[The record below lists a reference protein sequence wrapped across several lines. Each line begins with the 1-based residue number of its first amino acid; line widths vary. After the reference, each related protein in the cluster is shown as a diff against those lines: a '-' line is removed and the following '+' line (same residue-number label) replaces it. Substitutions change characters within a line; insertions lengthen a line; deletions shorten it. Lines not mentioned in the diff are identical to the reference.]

1 MSRLP
6 RFTFAEETGVRILL
20 ADDHELVCDGF
31 KAVIERHAPEAE
43 VVTARNFDEAFALVL
58 ANGCYDV
65 TLLDLN
71 MPGMQGLEGL
81 KRMVAHCPNSAVAII
96 TGMVTKSVATSAL
109 AAGAKGFV
117 PKTLSG
123 AKLIAALEMMAAG
136 EVYAPID
143 LMRPTGSI
151 EGLTI
156 VGAEVL
162 TPREL
167 EVAAMLV
174 KGASNKEIARAL
186 DLQEVTVKLHVRNLC
201 RKLETKNRTQIAV
214 RLAQLGQF
222 M

>member
-1 MSRLP
+1 
-6 RFTFAEETGVRILL
+6 L
-20 ADDHELVCDGF
+20 ADDHELVLDGF
-31 KAVIERHAPEAE
+31 KAVIERHAPDAE
-43 VVTARNFDEAFALVL
+43 VVTARSFDEAFALVN
-58 ANGCYDV
+58 ANGCFDV

-81 KRMVAHCPNSAVAII
+81 KRMVAHCPGSAVAII
-96 TGMVTKSVATSAL
+96 TGMVTKSVASSAL

-123 AKLIAALEMMAAG
+123 DNLMSALEKMAAG
-136 EVYAPID
+136 EVYAPAD
-143 LMRPTGSI
+143 LKSGSNDALAI
-151 EGLTI
+151 L
-156 VGAEVL
+156 GAEVL

>member
-1 MSRLP
+1 M
-6 RFTFAEETGVRILL
+6 RILL
-20 ADDHELVCDGF
+20 ADDHELVLDGF
-31 KAVIERHAPEAE
+31 KAVIERHAPDAE
-43 VVTARNFDEAFALVL
+43 VVTARSFDEAFALVN
-58 ANGCYDV
+58 ANGCFDV

-81 KRMVAHCPNSAVAII
+81 KRMVAHCPGSAVAII
-96 TGMVTKSVATSAL
+96 TGMVTKSVASSAL

-123 AKLIAALEMMAAG
+123 DNLMSALEKMAAG
-136 EVYAPID
+136 EVYAPTD
-143 LMRPTGSI
+143 LKSGSNDALAI
-151 EGLTI
+151 L
-156 VGAEVL
+156 GAEVL

>member
-1 MSRLP
+1 
-6 RFTFAEETGVRILL
+6 
-20 ADDHELVCDGF
+20 
-31 KAVIERHAPEAE
+31 
-43 VVTARNFDEAFALVL
+43 
-58 ANGCYDV
+58 
-65 TLLDLN
+65 
-71 MPGMQGLEGL
+71 
-81 KRMVAHCPNSAVAII
+81 MVARCPNAAVAII
-96 TGMVTKSVATSAL
+96 TGMVTKSVASSAL

-123 AKLIAALEMMAAG
+123 DNLMSALEKMAAG
-136 EVYAPID
+136 EIYAPAD
-143 LMRPTGSI
+143 LKNGATD
-151 EGLTI
+151 GLAI
-156 VGAEVL
+156 VGAEAL

>member
-1 MSRLP
+1 
-6 RFTFAEETGVRILL
+6 VRILL
-20 ADDHELVCDGF
+20 ADDHELVLDGF
-31 KAVIERHAPEAE
+31 KAVIERHTPEAE
-43 VVTARNFDEAFALVL
+43 VVTARSFDEAFALVL

-65 TLLDLN
+65 TLLDLH

-81 KRMVAHCPNSAVAII
+81 KRMVAQCPNSAVAII
-96 TGMVTKSVATSAL
+96 TGMVTKSVASSAL

-123 AKLIAALEMMAAG
+123 DKLILALKTMAAG
-136 EVYAPID
+136 EVYAPGD
-143 LMRPTGSI
+143 LKGAA
-151 EGLTI
+151 EGMAI
-156 VGAEVL
+156 IGAEVL

-222 M
+222 T

>member
-1 MSRLP
+1 
-6 RFTFAEETGVRILL
+6 VRILL
-20 ADDHELVCDGF
+20 ADDHELVLDGF

-43 VVTARNFDEAFALVL
+43 VVTARTFDEAFALVL

-81 KRMVAHCPNSAVAII
+81 KRMVAQCPNAAVAII
-96 TGMVTKSVATSAL
+96 TGMVTRSVASAAL

-123 AKLIAALEMMAAG
+123 DTLISALRKMAAG
-136 EVYAPID
+136 EVYAPGD
-143 LMRPTGSI
+143 LKSGAT
-151 EGLTI
+151 EGMAI
-156 VGAEVL
+156 IGAEVL

-222 M
+222 T

>member
-1 MSRLP
+1 MASLQM
-6 RFTFAEETGVRILL
+6 AEETGVRILL

-31 KAVIERHAPEAE
+31 KAVIERHAPESE
-43 VVTARNFDEAFALVL
+43 VVTAHNFDEAFSQVL

-71 MPGMQGLEGL
+71 MPGMQGLDGL
-81 KRMVAHCPNSAVAII
+81 KRMVAHCPTSAVAII

-109 AAGAKGFV
+109 AAGAKGFI
-117 PKTLSG
+117 PKTLSA
-123 AKLIAALEMMAAG
+123 AKLISALRLLAEG
-136 EVYAPID
+136 EVYAPAD
-143 LMRPTGSI
+143 LIRPSGST
-151 EGLTI
+151 EGLKI
-156 VGAEVL
+156 IGAEVL

-174 KGASNKEIARAL
+174 KGASNKEIARSL
-186 DLQEVTVKLHVRNLC
+186 DLQEVTVKLHVRNLG

-222 M
+222 T

>member
-1 MSRLP
+1 
-6 RFTFAEETGVRILL
+6 VRILL
-20 ADDHELVCDGF
+20 ADDHELVLDGF
-31 KAVIERHAPEAE
+31 KAIIERHAPAAQ
-43 VVTARNFDEAFALVL
+43 VVTARSFDEAFALVL
-58 ANGCYDV
+58 AGGCYDV

-81 KRMVAHCPNSAVAII
+81 KRMVAQCPNSAVAII

-109 AAGAKGFV
+109 AAGAKGFI

-123 AKLIAALEMMAAG
+123 DKLMSALQMMAGG
-136 EVYAPID
+136 EVYAPVD
-143 LMRPTGSI
+143 LMRPSGAI
-151 EGLTI
+151 EGLKI

>member
-1 MSRLP
+1 
-6 RFTFAEETGVRILL
+6 VRILI
-20 ADDHELVCDGF
+20 ADDHGLVLDGF
-31 KAVIERHAPEAE
+31 KAVIERHAPDAE
-43 VVTARNFDEAFALVL
+43 VVTARSFDEAFALVN
-58 ANGCYDV
+58 ANGCFDV

-81 KRMVAHCPNSAVAII
+81 KRMVAHCPHSAVAII
-96 TGMVTKSVATSAL
+96 TGMVTKSVASSAL
-109 AAGAKGFV
+109 AAGARGFV

-123 AKLIAALEMMAAG
+123 DNLISALEKMAAG
-136 EVYAPID
+136 EVYAPAD
-143 LMRPTGSI
+143 LKSGAS
-151 EGLTI
+151 EALAI

-222 M
+222 T

>member
-1 MSRLP
+1 M
-6 RFTFAEETGVRILL
+6 RILL

-31 KAVIERHAPEAE
+31 KAVIERHEPEAE
-43 VVTARNFDEAFALVL
+43 VTTARSFDEAFSLVL
-58 ANGCYDV
+58 SKGCYDI

-81 KRMVAHCPNSAVAII
+81 KRMVAQCPSSAVAII
-96 TGMVTKSVATSAL
+96 TGMVTKAVATSAL
-109 AAGAKGFV
+109 AAGAKGFI

-123 AKLIAALEMMAAG
+123 SKLILALRLLGSG
-136 EVYAPID
+136 EVYAPVD
-143 LMRPTGSI
+143 LMRPSGAI
-151 EGLTI
+151 EGLKI

-174 KGASNKEIARAL
+174 KGASNKEIARSL

>member
-109 AAGAKGFV
+109 AAGAKGFI

-136 EVYAPID
+136 EVYAPAD
-143 LMRPTGSI
+143 LMRPTGAI

>member
-1 MSRLP
+1 M
-6 RFTFAEETGVRILL
+6 RILL
-20 ADDHELVCDGF
+20 ADDHELVLDGF
-31 KAVIERHAPEAE
+31 KAVIERHAPDAE
-43 VVTARNFDEAFALVL
+43 VVTARTFDEAFALVN
-58 ANGCYDV
+58 ANGCFDV
-65 TLLDLN
+65 TLLDLH

-81 KRMVAHCPNSAVAII
+81 KRMVAHCPNAAVAII
-96 TGMVTKSVATSAL
+96 TGMVTKSVASSAL

-123 AKLIAALEMMAAG
+123 DNLMLALEKMAAG
-136 EVYAPID
+136 EVYAPAD
-143 LMRPTGSI
+143 LKSGSTDA
-151 EGLTI
+151 LAV

>member
-1 MSRLP
+1 
-6 RFTFAEETGVRILL
+6 VRILL
-20 ADDHELVCDGF
+20 ADDHELVLDGF

-43 VVTARNFDEAFALVL
+43 VVTARTFDEAFALVL

-81 KRMVAHCPNSAVAII
+81 KRMVAQCPNAAVAII
-96 TGMVTKSVATSAL
+96 TGMVTKSVASSAL

-123 AKLIAALEMMAAG
+123 DKLISALQKMAAG
-136 EVYAPID
+136 EVYAPGD
-143 LMRPTGSI
+143 LKGAT
-151 EGLTI
+151 EGMTI
-156 VGAEVL
+156 IGAEVL

>member
-1 MSRLP
+1 M
-6 RFTFAEETGVRILL
+6 RILL
-20 ADDHELVCDGF
+20 ADDHELVLDGF

-43 VVTARNFDEAFALVL
+43 VVTARTFDEAFALVL

-81 KRMVAHCPNSAVAII
+81 KRMVAQCPNAVVAII
-96 TGMVTKSVATSAL
+96 TGMVTKSVASSAL

-123 AKLIAALEMMAAG
+123 DKLISALQKMAAG
-136 EVYAPID
+136 EVYAPGD
-143 LMRPTGSI
+143 LKGASGAI
-151 EGLTI
+151 EGMTI
-156 VGAEVL
+156 IRAEVL

-222 M
+222 T

>member
-1 MSRLP
+1 M
-6 RFTFAEETGVRILL
+6 RILL
-20 ADDHELVCDGF
+20 ADDHELVLDGF
-31 KAVIERHAPEAE
+31 KAVIERHAPDAE
-43 VVTARNFDEAFALVL
+43 VVTARSFDEAFALVN

-81 KRMVAHCPNSAVAII
+81 KRMVARCPNAAVAII
-96 TGMVTKSVATSAL
+96 TGMVTKSVASSAL

-123 AKLIAALEMMAAG
+123 DNLMSALEKMAAG
-136 EVYAPID
+136 EVYAPAD
-143 LMRPTGSI
+143 LKSGANDA
-151 EGLTI
+151 LAV

>member
-1 MSRLP
+1 M
-6 RFTFAEETGVRILL
+6 RILL

-31 KAVIERHAPEAE
+31 KAVIERHAPESA
-43 VVTARNFDEAFALVL
+43 VDTARNFDDAFALVL

-71 MPGMQGLEGL
+71 MPGMNGLEGL
-81 KRMVAHCPNSAVAII
+81 KRMVAECPRSAVAII
-96 TGMVTKSVATSAL
+96 TGMVSKSAALSAL
-109 AAGAKGFV
+109 AAGARGFI

-123 AKLIAALEMMAAG
+123 SKLIGAIRQLAAG
-136 EVYAPID
+136 ETYAPSD
-143 LMRPTGSI
+143 LLRPGGAPDSLKIIGSEI
-151 EGLTI
+151 
-156 VGAEVL
+156 L

-186 DLQEVTVKLHVRNLC
+186 ELQEVTVKLHVRNLC

-222 M
+222 N

>member
-1 MSRLP
+1 M
-6 RFTFAEETGVRILL
+6 RILL
-20 ADDHELVCDGF
+20 ADDHELVLDGF
-31 KAVIERHAPEAE
+31 KAVIERHAPVAE
-43 VVTARNFDEAFALVL
+43 VATARNFDEAFALVL
-58 ANGCYDV
+58 ANGCYDL

-81 KRMVAHCPNSAVAII
+81 KRMVAQCPDSAVAII
-96 TGMVTKSVATSAL
+96 TGMVTKPVATSAL
-109 AAGAKGFV
+109 AAGAKGFI

-123 AKLIAALEMMAAG
+123 AKLIAALEMMMAG
-136 EVYAPID
+136 EVYAPAD
-143 LMRPTGSI
+143 LMRASGAT
-151 EGLTI
+151 EGLKV

>member
-1 MSRLP
+1 M
-6 RFTFAEETGVRILL
+6 RILL
-20 ADDHELVCDGF
+20 ADDHELVLDGF
-31 KAVIERHAPEAE
+31 KAVIERHAPDAE
-43 VVTARNFDEAFALVL
+43 VVTARNFDEAFALVQ

-96 TGMVTKSVATSAL
+96 TGMVTKSVASSAL
-109 AAGAKGFV
+109 AAGAKGFI

-123 AKLIAALEMMAAG
+123 SKLIAAMQMMVAG
-136 EVYAPID
+136 QVYAPPD
-143 LMRPTGSI
+143 LMRSSGITD
-151 EGLTI
+151 GLKI

-222 M
+222 T

>member
-1 MSRLP
+1 
-6 RFTFAEETGVRILL
+6 VRILL
-20 ADDHELVCDGF
+20 ADDHELVLDGF
-31 KAVIERHAPEAE
+31 KAVIERHAPDAE
-43 VVTARNFDEAFALVL
+43 VVTARTFDEAFALVN
-58 ANGCYDV
+58 ANGCFDV
-65 TLLDLN
+65 TLLDLH

-81 KRMVAHCPNSAVAII
+81 KRMVAHCPNAAVAII
-96 TGMVTKSVATSAL
+96 TGMVTKSVASSAL

-123 AKLIAALEMMAAG
+123 DNLMLALEKMAAG
-136 EVYAPID
+136 EVYAPGD
-143 LMRPTGSI
+143 LKNGAT
-151 EGLTI
+151 EGMTI
-156 VGAEVL
+156 IGAEVL

-222 M
+222 T

>member
-1 MSRLP
+1 M
-6 RFTFAEETGVRILL
+6 RILL
-20 ADDHELVCDGF
+20 ADDHELVLDGF
-31 KAVIERHAPEAE
+31 KAIIERHAPAAQ
-43 VVTARNFDEAFALVL
+43 VVTARSFDEAFALVL

-71 MPGMQGLEGL
+71 MPGMQGLDGL

-109 AAGAKGFV
+109 AAGAKGFI

-123 AKLIAALEMMAAG
+123 DKLISALQKMVGG
-136 EVYAPID
+136 EVYAPDD
-143 LMRPTGSI
+143 LMRPSGAI

-174 KGASNKEIARAL
+174 KGASNKEIARSL

-214 RLAQLGQF
+214 RLAQLGQL

>member
-1 MSRLP
+1 
-6 RFTFAEETGVRILL
+6 VRILL
-20 ADDHELVCDGF
+20 ADDHELVLDGF
-31 KAVIERHAPEAE
+31 KAIIERHAPAAQ
-43 VVTARNFDEAFALVL
+43 VVTARSFDEAFALVL

-71 MPGMQGLEGL
+71 MPGMQGLDGL
-81 KRMVAHCPNSAVAII
+81 KRMVAHCPSSAVAII

-109 AAGAKGFV
+109 AAGAKGFI

-123 AKLIAALEMMAAG
+123 DKLISALQKMVGG
-136 EVYAPID
+136 EVYAPDD
-143 LMRPTGSI
+143 LMRPSGAI

-174 KGASNKEIARAL
+174 KGASNKEIARSL

>member
-1 MSRLP
+1 
-6 RFTFAEETGVRILL
+6 VRILL
-20 ADDHELVCDGF
+20 ADDHELVLDGF
-31 KAVIERHAPEAE
+31 KAVIERHAPDAE
-43 VVTARNFDEAFALVL
+43 VVTARSFDEAFALVL

-81 KRMVAHCPNSAVAII
+81 KRMVAQCPNAAVAII
-96 TGMVTKSVATSAL
+96 TGMVTKSVASSAL

-123 AKLIAALEMMAAG
+123 DNLMSALQKMAAG
-136 EVYAPID
+136 EVYAPAD
-143 LMRPTGSI
+143 LKNATDA
-151 EGLTI
+151 LAV

>member
-1 MSRLP
+1 
-6 RFTFAEETGVRILL
+6 VRILL
-20 ADDHELVCDGF
+20 ADDHELVLDGF

-43 VVTARNFDEAFALVL
+43 VVTARNFNEAFALVQ

-71 MPGMQGLEGL
+71 MPGMQGLDGL
-81 KRMVAHCPNSAVAII
+81 KRMVAHCPGSAVAII
-96 TGMVTKSVATSAL
+96 TGMVTKPVASSAL
-109 AAGAKGFV
+109 AAGAKGFI

-123 AKLIAALEMMAAG
+123 VKLISALRMMLAG
-136 EVYAPID
+136 EVYAPVD
-143 LMRPTGSI
+143 LMRPSGTT

>member
-1 MSRLP
+1 M
-6 RFTFAEETGVRILL
+6 RILL

-31 KAVIERHAPEAE
+31 KAVIERHTPDAD
-43 VVTARNFDEAFALVL
+43 VMTARSFDEAFALVL

-71 MPGMQGLEGL
+71 MPGMMGLEGL
-81 KRMVAHCPNSAVAII
+81 KRMVAQCPNAAVGII
-96 TGMVTKSVATSAL
+96 TGMVTKPVAASAL
-109 AAGAKGFV
+109 AAGARGFI

-123 AKLIAALEMMAAG
+123 VKLIAALETMVAG
-136 EVYAPID
+136 EVYAPAD
-143 LMRPTGSI
+143 LMRPSGAP
-151 EGLTI
+151 EGLKV

>member
-1 MSRLP
+1 M
-6 RFTFAEETGVRILL
+6 RILL

-31 KAVIERHAPEAE
+31 KAVIERHEPEAE
-43 VVTARNFDEAFALVL
+43 VTTARSFDEAFSLVL
-58 ANGCYDV
+58 SKGCFDI

-71 MPGMQGLEGL
+71 MPGMQGLDGL
-81 KRMVAHCPNSAVAII
+81 KRMVAQCPNSAVAII
-96 TGMVTKSVATSAL
+96 TGMVTKAVATSAL
-109 AAGAKGFV
+109 AAGAKGFI

-123 AKLIAALEMMAAG
+123 SKLILALRLLASG
-136 EVYAPID
+136 EVYAPVD
-143 LMRPTGSI
+143 LMRPSGAV
-151 EGLTI
+151 EGLKV

-174 KGASNKEIARAL
+174 KGASNKEIARSL

>member
-1 MSRLP
+1 M
-6 RFTFAEETGVRILL
+6 RILL
-20 ADDHELVCDGF
+20 ADDHELVLDGF
-31 KAVIERHAPEAE
+31 KAVIERHAPDAE
-43 VVTARNFDEAFALVL
+43 VVTARSFDEAFALVN
-58 ANGCYDV
+58 ANGCFDV

-81 KRMVAHCPNSAVAII
+81 KRMVAHCPGSAVAII
-96 TGMVTKSVATSAL
+96 TGMVTKSVASSAL

-123 AKLIAALEMMAAG
+123 DNLMSALEKMAAG
-136 EVYAPID
+136 EVYAPAD
-143 LMRPTGSI
+143 LKSGSNDALAI
-151 EGLTI
+151 L
-156 VGAEVL
+156 GAEVL

>member
-1 MSRLP
+1 MSLWP
-6 RFTFAEETGVRILL
+6 RFRGIKGTSVRILL
-20 ADDHELVCDGF
+20 ADDHELVLDGF
-31 KAVIERHAPEAE
+31 KAVIERHAPDAE
-43 VVTARNFDEAFALVL
+43 VVTARSFDEAFALVN

-81 KRMVAHCPNSAVAII
+81 KRMVAHCPNAAVAII
-96 TGMVTKSVATSAL
+96 TGMVTKSVASSAL

-117 PKTLSG
+117 PKTMSG
-123 AKLIAALEMMAAG
+123 DNLMSALEKMAAG
-136 EVYAPID
+136 EVYAPAD
-143 LMRPTGSI
+143 LKSGSTDA
-151 EGLTI
+151 LAI

>member
-1 MSRLP
+1 
-6 RFTFAEETGVRILL
+6 
-20 ADDHELVCDGF
+20 
-31 KAVIERHAPEAE
+31 
-43 VVTARNFDEAFALVL
+43 
-58 ANGCYDV
+58 
-65 TLLDLN
+65 
-71 MPGMQGLEGL
+71 MQGLEGL

-96 TGMVTKSVATSAL
+96 TGMVTKSVASSAL

-123 AKLIAALEMMAAG
+123 DSLMSALRKMAAG
-136 EVYAPID
+136 EVYAPAD
-143 LMRPTGSI
+143 LKNATDA
-151 EGLTI
+151 LAV

>member
-1 MSRLP
+1 M
-6 RFTFAEETGVRILL
+6 AEGTGVRILL
-20 ADDHELVCDGF
+20 ADDHDLVCDGF
-31 KAVIERHAPEAE
+31 KAVIERHAPDSE
-43 VVTARNFDEAFALVL
+43 VVTAHSFDEAFAHVL

-109 AAGAKGFV
+109 AAGAKGFI

-123 AKLIAALEMMAAG
+123 AKLISALQLLAAG
-136 EVYAPID
+136 EVYAPAD
-143 LMRPTGSI
+143 LVRPTGST
-151 EGLTI
+151 EGLKI
-156 VGAEVL
+156 IGAEVL

-222 M
+222 T

>member
-1 MSRLP
+1 M
-6 RFTFAEETGVRILL
+6 RILL
-20 ADDHELVCDGF
+20 ADDHELVLDGF
-31 KAVIERHAPEAE
+31 KAIIERHAPAAQ
-43 VVTARNFDEAFALVL
+43 VVTARSFDEAFALVL

-81 KRMVAHCPNSAVAII
+81 KRMVAHCPNAAVAII

-109 AAGAKGFV
+109 AAGAKGFI

-123 AKLIAALEMMAAG
+123 DKLISALQKMVGG
-136 EVYAPID
+136 EVYAPDD
-143 LMRPTGSI
+143 LMRPSGAI

-174 KGASNKEIARAL
+174 KGASNKEIARSL

>member
-1 MSRLP
+1 M
-6 RFTFAEETGVRILL
+6 RILL
-20 ADDHELVCDGF
+20 ADDHELVLDGF
-31 KAVIERHAPEAE
+31 KAVIERHAPDAE
-43 VVTARNFDEAFALVL
+43 VVTARSFDEAFAVVN
-58 ANGCYDV
+58 ANGCFDV

-81 KRMVAHCPNSAVAII
+81 KRMVARCPNAAVAII
-96 TGMVTKSVATSAL
+96 TGMVTKSVASSAL

-123 AKLIAALEMMAAG
+123 DNLMSALQKMAAG
-136 EVYAPID
+136 EVYAPAD
-143 LMRPTGSI
+143 LKSGSTDA
-151 EGLTI
+151 LAI

>member
-1 MSRLP
+1 M
-6 RFTFAEETGVRILL
+6 RILL
-20 ADDHELVCDGF
+20 ADDHELVLDGF

-43 VVTARNFDEAFALVL
+43 VVTARTFDEAFALVL

-81 KRMVAHCPNSAVAII
+81 KRMVAQCPNAAVAII
-96 TGMVTKSVATSAL
+96 TGMVTKSVASSAL

-123 AKLIAALEMMAAG
+123 DKLISALQKMAAG
-136 EVYAPID
+136 EVYAPGD
-143 LMRPTGSI
+143 LKGAT
-151 EGLTI
+151 EGMTI
-156 VGAEVL
+156 IGAEVL

-222 M
+222 T

>member
-1 MSRLP
+1 
-6 RFTFAEETGVRILL
+6 VRILL
-20 ADDHELVCDGF
+20 ADDHELVLDGF

-43 VVTARNFDEAFALVL
+43 VVTARTFDEAFALVL

-81 KRMVAHCPNSAVAII
+81 KRMVAQCPNAAVAII
-96 TGMVTKSVATSAL
+96 TGMVTKSVASSAL

-123 AKLIAALEMMAAG
+123 DKLISALQKMAAG
-136 EVYAPID
+136 EVYAPGD
-143 LMRPTGSI
+143 LKSSAT
-151 EGLTI
+151 EGMAI
-156 VGAEVL
+156 IGAEVL

-222 M
+222 T

>member
-1 MSRLP
+1 
-6 RFTFAEETGVRILL
+6 VRILL
-20 ADDHELVCDGF
+20 ADDHELVLDGF
-31 KAVIERHAPEAE
+31 KAVIERHAPDAE
-43 VVTARNFDEAFALVL
+43 VVTARSFDEAFALVN
-58 ANGCYDV
+58 ANGCFDV

-81 KRMVAHCPNSAVAII
+81 KRMVAHCPGSAVAII
-96 TGMVTKSVATSAL
+96 TGMVTKSVASSAL

-123 AKLIAALEMMAAG
+123 DNLMSALEKMAAG
-136 EVYAPID
+136 EVYAPAD
-143 LMRPTGSI
+143 LKSGSNDALAI
-151 EGLTI
+151 L
-156 VGAEVL
+156 GAEVL

>member
-1 MSRLP
+1 M
-6 RFTFAEETGVRILL
+6 RILL
-20 ADDHELVCDGF
+20 ADDHELVLDGF

-43 VVTARNFDEAFALVL
+43 VTTARSFDEAFALVL

-81 KRMVAHCPNSAVAII
+81 KRMVAQCPSSAVAII
-96 TGMVTKSVATSAL
+96 TGMVTKSVASSAL

-123 AKLIAALEMMAAG
+123 DKLISALQKMLAG
-136 EVYAPID
+136 EVYAPSD
-143 LMRPTGSI
+143 LKAASGA
-151 EGLTI
+151 EGMTI

>member
-1 MSRLP
+1 M
-6 RFTFAEETGVRILL
+6 RILL
-20 ADDHELVCDGF
+20 ADDHELVLDGF
-31 KAVIERHAPEAE
+31 KAIIERHAPAAQ
-43 VVTARNFDEAFALVL
+43 VVTARSFDEAFALVL

-71 MPGMQGLEGL
+71 MPGMQGLDGL
-81 KRMVAHCPNSAVAII
+81 KRMVAHCPSSAVAII

-109 AAGAKGFV
+109 AAGAKGFI

-123 AKLIAALEMMAAG
+123 DKLISALQKMVGG
-136 EVYAPID
+136 EVYAPDD
-143 LMRPTGSI
+143 LMRPSGAI

-174 KGASNKEIARAL
+174 KGASNKEIARSL

>member
-1 MSRLP
+1 
-6 RFTFAEETGVRILL
+6 VRILL

-31 KAVIERHAPEAE
+31 KAVIERHTPEAE
-43 VVTARNFDEAFALVL
+43 VMTARNFDEAFALVL

-81 KRMVAHCPNSAVAII
+81 KRMVAYCPNSAVAII

-109 AAGAKGFV
+109 AAGAKGFI

-123 AKLIAALEMMAAG
+123 AKLISALELMAAG
-136 EVYAPID
+136 EVYAPVD
-143 LMRPTGSI
+143 LMRPSGAI

>member
-1 MSRLP
+1 M
-6 RFTFAEETGVRILL
+6 RILL
-20 ADDHELVCDGF
+20 ADDHELVLDGF

-43 VVTARNFDEAFALVL
+43 VVTARSFDEAFALVN

-81 KRMVAHCPNSAVAII
+81 KRMVARCPNSAVAII
-96 TGMVTKSVATSAL
+96 TGMVTKSVASSAL
-109 AAGAKGFV
+109 SAGAKGFV

-123 AKLIAALEMMAAG
+123 DNLMSALEKMAAG
-136 EVYAPID
+136 EIYTPTD
-143 LMRPTGSI
+143 LRAGTTD
-151 EGLTI
+151 GLTA